1 MIESIF
7 CHSCGNKMQ
16 GTARFCSKCGT
27 SLASL
32 TEQPKPLNNYQ
43 PPSRAP
49 LNYPLPVSANSEDD
63 EDYSRYDHVDHLD
76 PRIIDNI
83 QRGGGLV
90 EEIRK
95 GNNKRGESLG
105 SLINDP
111 LDPKNIPALQRNY
124 NGPELTREQILERL
138 RKEGGA
144 GRTQTNEIN

>member
-1 MIESIF
+1 MSHYCHNCGKKMEISWKCCPF
-7 CHSCGNKMQ
+7 CQ
-16 GTARFCSKCGT
+16 T

-32 TEQPKPLNNYQ
+32 SEQPKPAYQ
-43 PPSRAP
+43 PRKP
-49 LNYPLPVSANSEDD
+49 LDYPLPVSANAEDD

-111 LDPKNIPALQRNY
+111 LDPKNIPSLQRNFS
-124 NGPELTREQILERL
+124 GPELTREQILERL

>member
-1 MIESIF
+1 MSNPIF
-7 CHSCGNKMQ
+7 CHSCGFKML
-16 GTARFCSKCGT
+16 AHSNFCSKCGT

-32 TEQPKPLNNYQ
+32 TEQPKPFNNYQ
-43 PPSRAP
+43 PPTRPP
-49 LNYPLPVSANSEDD
+49 LNYPLPVSANAEDN

-83 QRGGGLV
+83 QMGGGFV

-95 GNNKRGESLG
+95 GGRRGESLG

-111 LDPKNIPALQRNY
+111 LDPKNIPSLQRNH
-124 NGPELTREQILERL
+124 NGPDLSKEQILERL

-144 GRTQTNEIN
+144 MRSKTQEIN